1 MVEISGVQVGSIAD
15 EMGLSTGDKLIGING
30 QPINDYIDYQYGI
43 AADSFVLTI
52 EKKDSQLWDLEITRY
67 PNEKLGIFID
77 GIIYDQLKSCTN
89 NCLFCFVK
97 QQPEGMR
104 ETLCLKDDDY
114 RFSFL
119 QGSFITLTNLSKTEI
134 ERIIRLNLS
143 PLYVSVHTTNPSLRI
158 KMMKNPKAAKIMDQL
173 SLLAENGIS
182 FHTQIVLCPG
192 YNDGNELDKT
202 INDLISLYPQ
212 ILSIGIVPVG
222 LTDFR
227 DNLSYLERYD
237 NKGAE
242 FVIDQIS
249 NWQQRFKN
257 QYDESFLYLS
267 DEFYFLA
274 QRDIPKYDH
283 YNEFPQIENGIGLTR
298 LFYNE
303 FSRLNLPIKTNNKT
317 VGIITGVLGNKALKP
332 VMKKLKKIDNLTIYT
347 IPVINNFFG
356 KSVTVTGLLTGE
368 DIIETLNNNKDKPNI
383 IILPRIIFNNNGNML
398 DNLTI
403 NNIKNE
409 FPSIDFYLAG
419 NMKEVLEVL
428 EDE

>member
-1 MVEISGVQVGSIAD
+1 MVEISDVQAGSIAD
-15 EMGLSTGDKLIGING
+15 EMGLSTGDKLIEING
-30 QPINDYIDYQYGI
+30 QVIKDYIDYQYGV

-52 EKKDSQLWDLEITRY
+52 EKKDGQLWELEITKY
-67 PNEKLGIFID
+67 PDENLGIIID
-77 GIIYDQLKSCTN
+77 GIIYDKLKNCKN

-119 QGSFITLTNLSKTEI
+119 QGSFITLTNLNEREI

-143 PLYVSVHTTNPSLRI
+143 PLYISVHTTNPTLRV
-158 KMMKNPKAAKIMDQL
+158 KMMKNPKAAIIMEQL
-173 SLLAENGIS
+173 KLFAENGLN

-192 YNDGNELDKT
+192 YNDGHELDKS

-212 ILSIGIVPVG
+212 VLSIGIVPVG

-227 DNLSYLERYD
+227 NNLSHLERYD
-237 NKGAE
+237 NNGAQI
-242 FVIDQIS
+242 VIDQIS
-249 NWQQRFKN
+249 AWQKKLEN
-257 QYDESFLYLS
+257 QFDENFLYLS

-274 QRDIPKYDH
+274 EREIPEYDH
-283 YNEFPQIENGIGLTR
+283 YNDFSQIENGIGLTR

-303 FSRLNLPIKTNNKT
+303 FSSLKLPKKVNNKN
-317 VGIITGVLGNKALKP
+317 VGIITGLLGQKALEPIIKE
-332 VMKKLKKIDNLTIYT
+332 LKKINKLTIST
-347 IPVINNFFG
+347 IPVINDFFG

-368 DIIETLNNNKDKPNI
+368 DIIKNLNNKEDNPDI
-383 IILPRIIFNNNGNML
+383 IILPRIIFNNNDDML

-403 NNIKNE
+403 NDIKNE
-409 FPSIDFYLAG
+409 FPNIDFYLAG
-419 NMKEVLEVL
+419 DMKEVLEVL
-428 EDE
+428 ER